1 MEATTFKLKK
11 PHITGGGRPI
21 SLAKT
26 DHMTVG
32 LNYYIPGRKNKLH
45 THAGEDHIFVV
56 MDGQAIFY
64 NKEHQPTVLN
74 KGEGIMLPENHY
86 YYFASTGDVPL
97 ALFRVNAKKGNKP
110 KVVRVDAEGN
120 KRLDEEIDFIV
131 IDGEVVEGQFWE
143 MKYSLMKITEFQTL
157 RLRAPIPAEGQV
169 FSRSGVRSTRSTT
182 LLRVETDE
190 GISGIGSASGNGEL
204 IELIVARVIKPLI
217 LGMDPT
223 DIEAIWDKI

>member
-1 MEATTFKLKK
+1 VRDLPRQGRYEPFSLLTLVFCVWHSKSLDQFSPFKHLTRAKIDQAYGSFQDFGSAIYPIVRRNDKMEATTFKLRT
-11 PHITGGGRPI
+11 PHITGGRSHIP
-21 SLAKT
+21 LAQT

-45 THAGEDHIFVV
+45 THPGEDHIFVV
-56 MDGQAIFY
+56 MDGQATFY

-120 KRLDEEIDFIV
+120 KRVDEEIDFIV
-131 IDGEVVEGQFWE
+131 VDGEVVEGQFWE
-143 MKYSLMKITEFQTL
+143 MK
-157 RLRAPIPAEGQV
+157 
-169 FSRSGVRSTRSTT
+169 
-182 LLRVETDE
+182 
-190 GISGIGSASGNGEL
+190 
-204 IELIVARVIKPLI
+204 
-217 LGMDPT
+217 
-223 DIEAIWDKI
+223 